1 VQHSAEPEVQHS
13 AEPEAQHSAEPEL
26 LAVRAVARLPEESA
40 ARDVVAVPLRAAG
53 HAGVAPEAA
62 RDAVVE
68 PQREAEAWV
77 AAAAP
82 RPEARGA
89 AGVRRREA
97 AVQAAVAEVVLRLV
111 GARDAAGVLRP
122 AVPGAPAPARPS
134 VVLSAFHR
142 DRLRR
147 GPAPSPAARL
157 ARAMAS
163 LRIASP

>member
-1 VQHSAEPEVQHS
+1 VQHS
-13 AEPEAQHSAEPEL
+13 AEPEAQHSAEPEAQHSAEQEL

-97 AVQAAVAEVVLRLV
+97 AVAEVVLRLV
-111 GARDAAGVLRP
+111 GARGAAGVLRP